1 WTIALSFGSNL
12 RMLVIKRLT
21 VRTWPNSNGG
31 EIELLL
37 DYIRNL
43 VPFMQYN
50 DFFSLFW
57 TISHS
62 HVDLNSPQFLDKP
75 ILNLLKLFD
84 RTNILNTTVIFL
96 MSAHG
101 FRMGDY
107 RLTHQGELE
116 DMEPPFAA
124 KFIVDEINQ
133 ILEPHLTK
141 CAQLKLHLIRHASFM
156 SNAIRF
162 AEYHPYWLQ
171 DVFVQLQTEPG
182 YGIFEATVR
191 STTGRTTLSDDIT
204 RINRYENQS
213 YCVNDANLKKF
224 CRCNLL
230 TTFNITAITDND
242 QRLLG

>member
-1 WTIALSFGSNL
+1 MRINAN
-12 RMLVIKRLT
+12 RLT
-21 VRTWPNSNGG
+21 THFDVYTTMLDLINLEHISDISIQNRI
-31 EIELLL
+31 IELAKKSRMPRS
-37 DYIRNL
+37 I
-43 VPFMQYN
+43 
-50 DFFSLFW
+50 SLFLP
-57 TISHS
+57 IS
-62 HVDLNSPQFLDKP
+62 DRRTCFLADIP
-75 ILNLLKLFD
+75 NTYCGCFD
-84 RTNILNTTVIFL
+84 RISVPINDSMV
-96 MSAHG
+96 
-101 FRMGDY
+101 
-107 RLTHQGELE
+107 Q
-116 DMEPPFAA
+116 FAA

-156 SNAIRF
+156 SNAMRF
-162 AEYHPYWLQ
+162 AEYHPHWLQ

-182 YGIFEATVR
+182 YGIFEATAR

-224 CRCNLL
+224 RRCNLL